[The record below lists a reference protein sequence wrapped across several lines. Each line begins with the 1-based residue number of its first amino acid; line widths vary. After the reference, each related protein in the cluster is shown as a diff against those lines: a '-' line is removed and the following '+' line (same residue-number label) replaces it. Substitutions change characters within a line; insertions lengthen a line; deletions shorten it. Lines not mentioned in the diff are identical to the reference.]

1 MKQLLVTILILVLV
15 SGCSNSRESAPS
27 SVAEAPQKTDWVLTA
42 AVFNHIKDYILAH
55 GDRQM
60 YCNMFNNNPHVAL
73 GNMDI
78 YLNPDTGQ
86 QNINCDLKLTGF
98 NHIVIRTRE
107 PWKYY
112 RVQLN
117 LKATGPD
124 LIIQEG
130 TNPEE
135 LSKRFQ
141 EALSDLN
148 DKKKRQSNKLDAGDG
163 LYSTLAILEQ
173 C

>member
-1 MKQLLVTILILVLV
+1 MMKQLLVTILILVLV
-15 SGCSNSRESAPS
+15 SGCSNSCEPTPS
-27 SVAEAPQKTDWVLTA
+27 PVAEAPQETDSVLTA
-42 AVFNHIKDYILAH
+42 AAFNQIKDHILAQ
-55 GDRQM
+55 GDRQT
-60 YCNMFNNNPHVAL
+60 YCNMFNNNPHVTL

-86 QNINCDLKLTGF
+86 QNINCDLKLSEF
-98 NHIVIRTRE
+98 NHMVIRTRE

-124 LIIQEG
+124 LILQEG

-135 LSKRFQ
+135 LSERFQ
-141 EALSDLN
+141 EALSALN
-148 DKKKRQSNKLDAGDG
+148 DKKNR
-163 LYSTLAILEQ
+163 
-173 C
+173 

>member
-1 MKQLLVTILILVLV
+1 MKRSLVTVLIVILV
-15 SGCSNSRESAPS
+15 SGCSGSRDSTPTPVTKVPHESNG
-27 SVAEAPQKTDWVLTA
+27 VLTA
-42 AVFNHIKDYILAH
+42 AAFNQIKDYILVH
-55 GDRQM
+55 GDRHT

-86 QNINCDLKLTGF
+86 QNINCDLKLSGF
-98 NHIVIRTRE
+98 NHMVIRTRE
-107 PWKYY
+107 PWEYY

-130 TNPEE
+130 TNSEE
-135 LSKRFQ
+135 VSKRFQ

-148 DKKKRQSNKLDAGDG
+148 DKKKRQSNKPDAGDG
-163 LYSTLAILEQ
+163 L
-173 C
+173 

>member
-15 SGCSNSRESAPS
+15 SGCSNSRESTPS
-27 SVAEAPQKTDWVLTA
+27 SVAEAPQETDGVLTA
-42 AVFNHIKDYILAH
+42 AAFNQIKDHILAH
-55 GDRQM
+55 GDRQT
-60 YCNMFNNNPHVAL
+60 YCNMFNNNPHVAF

-86 QNINCDLKLTGF
+86 QNISCDLKLSGF
-98 NHIVIRTRE
+98 NHMVIRTRE

-130 TNPEE
+130 TDPEE
-135 LSKRFQ
+135 LSELFQ
-141 EALSDLN
+141 EALSALN
-148 DKKKRQSNKLDAGDG
+148 DQKKR
-163 LYSTLAILEQ
+163 
-173 C
+173 